1 MLDKFNAVNETD
13 DENPAGGYVYGTGL
27 DIEWQNGPLGRPNGA
42 FVETVIAAAKQ
53 RIEYYQQA
61 SGGKFAC
68 EANAFAIEHLDA
80 ALNVLHERLS
90 MPALTFPI
98 GETILSGTIHVDA
111 GIVIGAAFPALENKV
126 IRKANPGSVEREA
139 RQVEGTHEA

>member
-1 MLDKFNAVNETD
+1 MLDKFNAVNETDD

-27 DIEWQNGPLGRPNGA
+27 DIGWQNGPLGRGPDRKAPSGA

-80 ALNVLHERLS
+80 ALNVLHER
-90 MPALTFPI
+90 T
-98 GETILSGTIHVDA
+98 
-111 GIVIGAAFPALENKV
+111 
-126 IRKANPGSVEREA
+126 VEREA